1 MAYRAGVPPDLA
13 VGKPLPKHACY
24 AAQATA
30 RDFWRR
36 SNRSRWD
43 YSAGHDA
50 GGREIL
56 PQHERE
62 LPDRFKRRSAQAIP
76 RKYVGPILD
85 RYNDHVCRGK
95 VVRQGTGAVYDKI
108 KADADGAGTSLDQFM
123 RRALRS
129 AQTEGLTYLLADAN
143 VDGAYATAADEIAA
157 GRRPILRRISA
168 DGVPWWRDWQGQVME
183 AIVLLTDR
191 DGSTF
196 GWYVTETTTQ
206 RISID
211 PKEGKVTNIEPPRQ
225 HTYGGCPLVR
235 LVPLFDDDSDVGDD
249 SQAAPLAEIQKLIL
263 NLDSLH
269 HEELYGSTF
278 TTPVFLGVSAEEVK
292 DVIVGPGKGLA
303 LPGSDGR
310 TPALGKLGADPAQAQ
325 SLREATIGWVR
336 ELYRIAGLSP
346 GNPTE
351 TGAPESGV
359 AKAFAFNEVE
369 TRLAALADAAEA
381 AENLSMQRM
390 AKSWGFAYQAA
401 DWPDSFDVQ
410 TLADELETVIRITT
424 SQLPDVLKDNAVRS
438 FADHQFKLSPDEKTQ
453 LDEQLVEP
461 IEPPANPFAPPPGRM
476 AGT

>member
-30 RDFWRR
+30 RSFWRR
-36 SNRSRWD
+36 SNRARWD
-43 YSAGHDA
+43 YPAGIDA
-50 GGREIL
+50 GGRPLL

-62 LPDRFKRRSAQAIP
+62 LPDRFKRRMAQAIA

-95 VVRQGTGAVYDKI
+95 VVRQGTGGVYDTI
-108 KADADGAGTSLDQFM
+108 KADADGAGTTLDQLM
-123 RRALRS
+123 RRALRL

-143 VDGAYATAADEIAA
+143 VDGAYATAAEEIAA
-157 GRRPILRRISA
+157 GRRPVLRRIGA
-168 DGVPWWRDWQGQVME
+168 DAVPWWRDWQGQVME

-191 DGSTF
+191 DGRPF
-196 GWYVTETTTQ
+196 GWYVTTTTTQ
-206 RISID
+206 RIALD
-211 PKEGKVTNIEPPRQ
+211 PDNGNVLGVEDEVSHP
-225 HTYGGCPLVR
+225 YGGCPLVR
-235 LVPLFDDDSDVGDD
+235 LAPLFDDDSDVGDD

-292 DVIVGPGKGLA
+292 DVTVGPGKGLA
-303 LPGSDGR
+303 LPGEAGR
-310 TPALGKLGADPAQAQ
+310 TPSLGKLGADPAQAQ
-325 SLREATIGWVR
+325 SLREATSGWVR

-381 AENLSMQRM
+381 AENLAMQRM
-390 AKSWGFAYQAA
+390 AKAWSFTYQAA
-401 DWPDSFDVQ
+401 DWPDTFDVQ

-424 SQLPDVLKDNAVRS
+424 SQLPDVLKDSAVRS
-438 FADHQFKLSPDEKTQ
+438 FADHQFKLSPEEKGQ

-461 IEPPANPFAPPPGRM
+461 SEPPANPFAPPPGRM